1 LLHIASAKIV
11 AAEAVSAGTALAHGI
26 HGAIG
31 LAAEHILQ
39 FVTRRLWAW
48 RSEYGSRE
56 VWAQCIGRLACAGG
70 ESQFWPAI
78 TGGAFGACA
87 EPRL

>member
-1 LLHIASAKIV
+1 V
-11 AAEAVSAGTALAHGI
+11 AADAVSVGTALAHGI

-31 LAAEHILQ
+31 LASEHFLQ
-39 FVTRRLWAW
+39 LVTRRLWAW

-56 VWAQCIGRLACAGG
+56 VWARHLGRLACEGG

-78 TGGAFGACA
+78 TSGAFGACDV
-87 EPRL
+87 RR